1 MNSSTSGR
9 RRMRVN
15 QLRNEETKGFLQGEA
30 AIVEWLSRGPRRQVL
45 VCGVEA
51 KATLNGA

>member
-1 MNSSTSGR
+1 MDSSTSGR